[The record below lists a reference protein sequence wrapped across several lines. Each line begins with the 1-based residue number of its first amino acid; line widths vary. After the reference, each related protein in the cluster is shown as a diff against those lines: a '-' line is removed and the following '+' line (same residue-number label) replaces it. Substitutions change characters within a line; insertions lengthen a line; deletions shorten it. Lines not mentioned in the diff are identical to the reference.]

1 MSTSSA
7 ATFCVAIPCTEDE
20 MQDITACLFKG
31 HNYNRESIE
40 ADIENI
46 EMLVEHLKTRFSA
59 QVQRGNIVIKE
70 SQK

>member
-1 MSTSSA
+1 MSSSSA

-31 HNYNRESIE
+31 NNYDCESIE
-40 ADIENI
+40 ADIENL
-46 EMLVEHLKTRFSA
+46 EMLVEHLRTRFDI